1 MHGDFFSEGETN
13 HGEPMKTV
21 IYYFT
26 GTGNSLAAARR
37 ICGHL
42 GDCELVSIVSHATT
56 KAEIHAGADRVGIVC
71 PVYYLGL
78 PSIVTEFV
86 NRLDLSRTGYCFAVL
101 TMGGFGASALHQ
113 LDDLVFAHNNRHLD
127 AAFTVRMVGNFVPR
141 YDPAKGEKQEKL
153 LADAD
158 SRLAEIAA
166 SIDKGLIVRPGS
178 ALVTGL
184 LKRFMYDGFI
194 RQIHG
199 ADKNFFA
206 DEKCTSCGTCAE
218 VCPVKNIEM
227 VDEKPVWKHHCE
239 LCCACIHFCPAEA
252 IQYGQ
257 KTRTRGRYRN
267 PSVTLMDMKKQ
278 RGNNIQ

>member
-1 MHGDFFSEGETN
+1 
-13 HGEPMKTV
+13 MKTV

-26 GTGNSLAAARR
+26 GTGNSLAAARK

-42 GDCELVSIVSHATT
+42 GDGELVSIASLATT
-56 KAEIHAGADRVGIVC
+56 TGEIPAGSERVGIVC

-113 LDDLVFAHNNRHLD
+113 LDNLVFARNNRHLD

-141 YDPAKGEKQEKL
+141 YDPAKGAKQEKL
-153 LADAD
+153 LADAETIL
-158 SRLAEIAA
+158 SEIAT
-166 SIDKGLIVRPGS
+166 SVDKGLTVRPGI
-178 ALVTGL
+178 ALFSGL
-184 LKRFMYDGFI
+184 IKGFVYNGFI
-194 RQIHG
+194 RTIHD

-206 DEKCTSCGTCAE
+206 DENCTSCGTCAA

-227 VDEKPVWKHHCE
+227 VNEKPVWKHHCE
-239 LCCACIHFCPAEA
+239 LCCACIHFCPDEA

-257 KTRTRGRYRN
+257 KTKNRGRYKN

-278 RGNNIQ
+278 RGE

>member
-1 MHGDFFSEGETN
+1 
-13 HGEPMKTV
+13 MKTV

-26 GTGNSLAAARR
+26 GSGNSLATARK

-42 GDCELVSIVSHATT
+42 GDCELVSIASLATT
-56 KAEIHAGADRVGIVC
+56 SEEIRPTSDRVGIVC

-101 TMGGFGASALHQ
+101 TMGGFGTSALHQ
-113 LDDLVFAHNNRHLD
+113 LDDLVFARNNRHLD
-127 AAFTVRMVGNFVPR
+127 AAFTVRMPGNFVPR
-141 YDPAKGEKQEKL
+141 YDMAKGAKRDNL
-153 LADAD
+153 LAEAD
-158 SRLAEIAA
+158 SRLAEIAT
-166 SIDKGLIVRPGS
+166 SIDKGLTVRPGS

-194 RQIHG
+194 STIHD

-206 DEKCTSCGTCAE
+206 DEKCTSCGTCAT

-227 VDEKPVWKHHCE
+227 VNEKPLWKHHCE

-257 KTRTRGRYRN
+257 KTKNRGRYRN

-278 RGNNIQ
+278 RGE

>member
-1 MHGDFFSEGETN
+1 
-13 HGEPMKTV
+13 MKTV
-21 IYYFT
+21 MYYFT
-26 GTGNSLAAARR
+26 GTGNSLAAART

-42 GDCELVSIVSHATT
+42 GDCELVSIASLATT
-56 KAEIHAGADRVGIVC
+56 TGEIYAGSDRVGIVC

-113 LDDLVFAHNNRHLD
+113 LDDLVFARNNRHLD

-141 YDPAKGEKQEKL
+141 YDPAKGAKQEKL

-158 SRLAEIAA
+158 TFLSEIAA
-166 SIDKGLIVRPGS
+166 SIDKGLIVRPGI
-178 ALVTGL
+178 AIVTGL

-206 DEKCTSCGTCAE
+206 DEKCTSCGTCAA

-227 VDEKPVWKHHCE
+227 VNEKPVWKHHCE

-252 IQYGQ
+252 IQYGP
-257 KTRTRGRYRN
+257 KTKKRGRYRN

-278 RGNNIQ
+278 RGE

>member
-1 MHGDFFSEGETN
+1 V
-13 HGEPMKTV
+13 KTV

-26 GTGNSLAAARR
+26 GTGNSLAAARK
-37 ICGHL
+37 ICGLL
-42 GDCELVSIVSHATT
+42 GDCELVSIASLATT
-56 KAEIHAGADRVGIVC
+56 TGEISAGSERVGIVC

-113 LDDLVFAHNNRHLD
+113 LDNLVFARNNRHLD

-141 YDPAKGEKQEKL
+141 YDPAKGTKQEKL
-153 LADAD
+153 LRDADATL
-158 SRLAEIAA
+158 SEIAA
-166 SIDKGLIVRPGS
+166 SIDKGLIVIPGS
-178 ALVTGL
+178 ALVTGF

-194 RQIHG
+194 HTIHD
-199 ADKNFFA
+199 ADKNFFS
-206 DEKCTSCGTCAE
+206 DEKCTSCGTCAA

-227 VDEKPVWKHHCE
+227 VNEKPFWKHHCE

-252 IQYGQ
+252 IQYGP
-257 KTRTRGRYRN
+257 KTKKRGRYRN

-278 RGNNIQ
+278 RGE

>member
-1 MHGDFFSEGETN
+1 
-13 HGEPMKTV
+13 MKTV

-26 GTGNSLAAARR
+26 GTGNSLAAARK

-42 GDCELVSIVSHATT
+42 GDCELVSIASLATT
-56 KAEIHAGADRVGIVC
+56 TGEIHAGSERVGIVC

-113 LDDLVFAHNNRHLD
+113 LDDLVFARNNRHLD

-141 YDPAKGEKQEKL
+141 YDPATGAKQEKL
-153 LADAD
+153 LRDAD
-158 SRLAEIAA
+158 TILSEIAA
-166 SIDKGLIVRPGS
+166 SIDKGLIVRPGI
-178 ALVTGL
+178 APVTGL
-184 LKRFMYDGFI
+184 LKWFMYDKFI
-194 RQIHG
+194 RTIHD

-206 DEKCTSCGTCAE
+206 DEKCTSCGTCAA

-227 VDEKPVWKHHCE
+227 VNEKPLWKHHCE

-257 KTRTRGRYRN
+257 KTKKRGRYRN

-278 RGNNIQ
+278 RGE